1 MKSNLI
7 KKSILCSV
15 ITSMFLVNS
24 VMANDLI
31 FEKNVQELHS
41 EMLNKKI
48 SSKELVE
55 YYLTRIKVYDGAI
68 NSIITINPNA
78 LDEAEKMDSLAAQG
92 KTVGPLHGIPI
103 LLKDNYDTYDMPTTS
118 GALALK
124 DLKPKKDAFVVDKL
138 RKAGSIFIGKAN
150 LTEMANHGMSISSM
164 GGQTL
169 NPYDLSRTPGGSSGG
184 TGAGVA
190 ANFAVMGTGSD
201 TVNSIRSPSSANSLV
216 GIRPTRGLV
225 SRTGISPC
233 SDWQDIG
240 GPIARNVSDATLMLG
255 VIAGYDPLDKSTE
268 AVKGKII
275 EDYSKALKTG
285 GLEGKRI
292 ALITNNMG
300 NDPELMKVVVQAVA
314 DVKKLGAE
322 VIHVDIPE
330 LYVPTLI
337 KENDVQKWEQ
347 SPNLDSYL
355 AYEGDASPVKTT
367 KEYIETGLLTPS
379 IEADFKMKN
388 AVSDPLNSS

>member
-1 MKSNLI
+1 
-7 KKSILCSV
+7 
-15 ITSMFLVNS
+15 MFLVNS

-138 RKAGSIFIGKAN
+138 RKAGAIFIGKAN

-184 TGAGVA
+184 TSAGIA

-300 NDPELMKVVVQAVA
+300 NDPKVMKVVVQAVA
-314 DVKKLGAE
+314 DVKKIRCRGY
-322 VIHVDIPE
+322 PCG
-330 LYVPTLI
+330 YT
-337 KENDVQKWEQ
+337 
-347 SPNLDSYL
+347 
-355 AYEGDASPVKTT
+355 
-367 KEYIETGLLTPS
+367 
-379 IEADFKMKN
+379 
-388 AVSDPLNSS
+388 